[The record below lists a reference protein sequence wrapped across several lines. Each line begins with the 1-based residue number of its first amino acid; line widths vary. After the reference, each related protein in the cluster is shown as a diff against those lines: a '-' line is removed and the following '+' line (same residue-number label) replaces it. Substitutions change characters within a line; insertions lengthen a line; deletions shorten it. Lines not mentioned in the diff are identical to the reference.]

1 MGATDYADLI
11 RRSVIEA
18 AEHRDELRARF
29 RHVFVDEYQDT
40 DPGQVALLRQLAGDG
55 RDLVVVGDPHQSIY
69 GFRGAEVRGILDFPS
84 AFPHSDGRPAD
95 VVALRTTRR
104 FGTRVLVASQRVAGR
119 LSLPGSIPPEAREAF
134 LHPVTEAEGEGRV
147 VVRTFDTERS
157 EAEHLADLLRRAHLE
172 DGVAWDEMA
181 VLVRSGRTSIP
192 PLRRALGAAGVP
204 VEVTSDEVPLV
215 RDPAVL
221 PLLEALRAVVNL
233 DNDDV
238 DHIDH
243 VHSSR
248 AEALLLSP
256 LGGLDAGDLRR
267 LGRALRQRAK
277 AEAQHADRP
286 PPPSADLVRRAV
298 VQHGFLDGLVGG
310 EEVSRATALAALL
323 ARGRAALDAG
333 SSAEEVLWLLWS
345 GTGWPE
351 RLRHATE
358 AGGGAA
364 RHAHRDLDSICA
376 LFEVVGRAEQQR
388 VHLGVADLLATLTA
402 QQIPADT
409 LAERGARGAAVR
421 LLTAHRAKGLEWRL
435 VVVAHVQQEAWPDL
449 RRRASLLQPDRI
461 GTDGLVPPVT
471 ARELLL
477 EERRLFYVACTR
489 ARERLVVTAVRSP
502 DDDGEQPSRFLDE
515 LELSVEHVVGR
526 PARPL
531 STTGIVAELRR
542 RVADPATPEPLR
554 RAAARRLARLAGATA
569 GRRRLVPQADPS
581 TWWGTR
587 AATSSTEPLRSA
599 DQPVPISASLLESIG
614 ECPARWFLE
623 REAGGSSRAH
633 QAVNLGEILH
643 ALADRVARGELEP
656 APHVD
661 ALMAHVDEVWDRLE
675 FRTPWSRAREHE
687 RVRAALARFVRL
699 ARRQR
704 PGGARHRA
712 AVLRRGRRPDPTGGE
727 IAVRLTGSADRL
739 ELDAEGQV
747 VVVDLKTGRDKPT
760 DKSVTQHVQLAL
772 YQYAVDS
779 GAVDDLVG
787 DRGPAAAGRRRAG
800 AARHPRRHRRPPSCS
815 GRTCRSPT
823 APSGRRCASG
833 SADAARL
840 LREESFPRVGRP
852 AVPRLLVH
860 LDLPGQGRRVGD
872 RAVTPTRTRPPGRP
886 RRRDGLAPP
895 AQRPAVGGDPA
906 PLAPAVV
913 IAGAGSG
920 KTTLMAA
927 RVVYLVLT
935 GQVRPEEVLG
945 LTFTTKAASELRRK
959 IRDALVAAGVLPRRG
974 VAAATPTTS
983 RSSPRWPPTTPTP
996 PRCSPS
1002 TGCGSATSPTPGW
1015 SPTPP
1020 ATSSAPAS
1028 SPGSPAS
1035 PPPHRPPRDRHP
1047 EPPRPRRRDERA
1059 PGGHRRRARARRR
1072 GPRRV
1077 RAGAGGGGR
1086 RQEPHHLPRA
1096 LREGDLRDRPPRRAA
1111 APGARLPPAQA
1122 RARAHGLLRPDR
1134 ARRPA
1139 RARAARG
1146 RRGRAASGSGSCC
1159 STSTRTPRWPRP

>member
-1 MGATDYADLI
+1 MNAVLSRAREKGHDGAELRVLGEQHGAPELVAAGLFLDQYLDTLDSVGATDYADLI

-157 EAEHLADLLRRAHLE
+157 EAEYLADLLRRAHLE

-542 RVADPATPEPLR
+542 RVADPATPEPVR

-643 ALADRVARGELEP
+643 ALADRVAHGELEP
-656 APHVD
+656 AVD

-687 RVRAALARFVRL
+687 RVRAALARFVRWHADNAREVL
-699 ARRQR
+699 ATEQR
-704 PGGARHRA
+704 FS
-712 AVLRRGRRPDPTGGE
+712 AVVAVPDPAGGE

-747 VVVDLKTGRDKPT
+747 VVVDLKTGRGKPT

-787 DRGPAAAGRRRAG
+787 DRGPATAGG
-800 AARHPRRHRRPPSCS
+800 AELVQLGILDDTETAVVQRQDVPQPDGPAREALRERIGH
-815 GRTCRSPT
+815 
-823 APSGRRCASG
+823 
-833 SADAARL
+833 AARL
-840 LREESFPRVGRP
+840 LREESFP
-852 AVPRLLVH
+852 ASA
-860 LDLPGQGRRVGD
+860 GQQC
-872 RAVTPTRTRPPGRP
+872 
-886 RRRDGLAPP
+886 RDCSFTSICP
-895 AQRPAVGGDPA
+895 VK
-906 PLAPAVV
+906 
-913 IAGAGSG
+913 GAGS
-920 KTTLMAA
+920 
-927 RVVYLVLT
+927 VT
-935 GQVRPEEVLG
+935 GP
-945 LTFTTKAASELRRK
+945 
-959 IRDALVAAGVLPRRG
+959 
-974 VAAATPTTS
+974 
-983 RSSPRWPPTTPTP
+983 
-996 PRCSPS
+996 
-1002 TGCGSATSPTPGW
+1002 
-1015 SPTPP
+1015 
-1020 ATSSAPAS
+1020 
-1028 SPGSPAS
+1028 
-1035 PPPHRPPRDRHP
+1035 
-1047 EPPRPRRRDERA
+1047 
-1059 PGGHRRRARARRR
+1059 
-1072 GPRRV
+1072 
-1077 RAGAGGGGR
+1077 
-1086 RQEPHHLPRA
+1086 
-1096 LREGDLRDRPPRRAA
+1096 
-1111 APGARLPPAQA
+1111 
-1122 RARAHGLLRPDR
+1122 
-1134 ARRPA
+1134 
-1139 RARAARG
+1139 
-1146 RRGRAASGSGSCC
+1146 
-1159 STSTRTPRWPRP
+1159 